1 MEGFISFRFIGVVIP
16 VLPHYM
22 DDQPFKGVGLPKVS
36 HHLFLEVFNLVK
48 LLVGL
53 LDSFVEAGGFVP

>member
-1 MEGFISFRFIGVVIP
+1 VKGLIGFHFIGVVVP
-16 VLPHYM
+16 VLPHYL
-22 DDQPFKGVGLPKVS
+22 DDQPFKGIGLPKVS
-36 HHLFLEVFNLVK
+36 HHLFLEVFNLVE